1 MVSLWGALGYD
12 GSKTELI
19 VSQLKKKGNELLNIG
34 DEKVIERLNKYVDTA
49 LKTEENVLVYLDY
62 SAKRTDTEKYAKY
75 MLVKTG
81 IRDLD
86 GNDLY
91 VSTHRGKINDWSGAY
106 VGKLDDLIDN
116 VEKYEEDLHN
126 KHQERLEMYR
136 NYREAVNNGIM
147 EEGSFS
153 TGDDNNSSMQNR
165 TVQEY
170 SDIWSKLIE
179 VNEVKSI
186 INIMLDSASWNNDS
200 GKHIMIDYIKSI
212 VKIISANIES
222 DVWMKQYTKYTERK
236 DKNNENQNVK
246 TIMFN
251 SGLIADDYEDI
262 VLIADMVQSKSGTE
276 IQRVRL
282 AGSKTNLELLGFSKE
297 QIEDIPKRI
306 FKRNDEVMEFKG
318 TISDIDIGDRDRM
331 RHVIEERNFR
341 LGTNAEGMSNREL
354 TRRVTDS
361 LKIGLRMNE
370 IYSGFIVPSYNIKS
384 NKMQYMFPLYLSD
397 NIKLH
402 EPDAAMIVG
411 KIRKQQ
417 YYTIET
423 VIYIHDAYM
432 DAMTVNPYIGSVWL
446 RRNM

>member
-262 VLIADMVQSKSGTE
+262 VLIADMVQSK
-276 IQRVRL
+276 
-282 AGSKTNLELLGFSKE
+282 
-297 QIEDIPKRI
+297 
-306 FKRNDEVMEFKG
+306 
-318 TISDIDIGDRDRM
+318 
-331 RHVIEERNFR
+331 
-341 LGTNAEGMSNREL
+341 
-354 TRRVTDS
+354 
-361 LKIGLRMNE
+361 
-370 IYSGFIVPSYNIKS
+370 
-384 NKMQYMFPLYLSD
+384 
-397 NIKLH
+397 
-402 EPDAAMIVG
+402 
-411 KIRKQQ
+411 
-417 YYTIET
+417 
-423 VIYIHDAYM
+423 
-432 DAMTVNPYIGSVWL
+432 
-446 RRNM
+446 